1 MCSILF
7 LSVSLIADG
16 VNAFL
21 VSMTP
26 NRFTF
31 GWNVM
36 QSCALKLS
44 MVLIFAIF
52 ALGVVV
58 SIWHF
63 LMLIQDTSI
72 EIVINTTLSNDIQKS
87 L

>member
-1 MCSILF
+1 MISILF
-7 LSVSLIADG
+7 LSVSLITGG
-16 VNAFL
+16 VYAL
-21 VSMTP
+21 LASITP

-31 GWNVM
+31 SWNIM
-36 QSCALKLS
+36 QSCAIKLCV
-44 MVLIFAIF
+44 VLIFAIF

-63 LMLIQDTSI
+63 LMFIQDTSI
-72 EIVINTTLSNDIQKS
+72 EIVINATLSNDIQKS